1 MNTPLDEALAE
12 PDDAALC
19 GRIFELILRHHGD
32 DVVAAELPEAE
43 RVVLLV
49 CNVSAII
56 SNGGFRYL
64 FEEDIDGDPSYARC
78 AEAYQIIGCEVA
90 AQAFRETLALFPN
103 GRPPREA
110 GKRIRHYLTGIKD
123 WPTPQDKLFFTTDK
137 DRDRCLAAYIRT
149 HARAYRHLDG
159 PPKPRLESP
168 QEDDA
173 RDSTRQDEAE
183 MPLASLPHWKRVAFA
198 ARCARRVQP
207 LFEKYWPKAPAKYA
221 NAVRQAIALAEQS
234 AANGAPAA
242 GLHGVVVDAA
252 VTVGAG
258 LSCLSNH
265 PEADDEARPK
275 NAHEGGIASFAA
287 KAAQKAAEAA
297 EASPEK
303 SAEPAFQA
311 WMFAQQAAGSADD
324 DHLVRTL
331 QQVLAQVQ
339 PAVAEAPLEPS
350 AEDAALYERGR
361 YLFLLFT
368 LPEALRML
376 LRIGTDLAGLG
387 EFGWWRSLLF
397 PCGALVGAY
406 YLWKAERWLT
416 WLLPLAMVASGG
428 VNLVLFVARAARTFP
443 KVPAER
449 AGLMF
454 QMFALPLAALLVLIL
469 FELIGGLVFLLSPS
483 VRAFFRMQREA
494 EEETF

>member
-1 MNTPLDEALAE
+1 MSKPLDEVLAE

-19 GRIFELILRHHGD
+19 GCMFELILRHHGD

-64 FEEDIDGDPSYARC
+64 FEKDIDGDPYYARC
-78 AEAYQIIGCEVA
+78 ADAYQVIGCEVA

-103 GRPPREA
+103 ERPPREA
-110 GKRIRHYLTGIKD
+110 GKRMRYYLTNIKD
-123 WPTPQDKLFFTTDK
+123 WPTPQDDRFFTTDK
-137 DRDRCLAAYIRT
+137 DRNRCLAAYIRT

-159 PPKPRLESP
+159 PPKPQPEPTER
-168 QEDDA
+168 DGA
-173 RDSTRQDEAE
+173 RELTRRDVVE
-183 MPLASLPHWKRVAFA
+183 MLPLASLPHWKRVAFA

-207 LFEKYWPKAPAKYA
+207 LFEKYWPLAPAKYG
-221 NAVRQAIALAEQS
+221 NAVRQAIDLTEQS
-234 AANGAPAA
+234 VADASPAP
-242 GLHGVVVDAA
+242 GLHDAVVQAA
-252 VTVGAG
+252 VTVGAAFAFLPG
-258 LSCLSNH
+258 VF
-265 PEADDEARPK
+265 DEEPRPR

-287 KAAQKAAEAA
+287 KAAQRAAEAA
-297 EASPEK
+297 EANPEE
-303 SAEPAFQA
+303 SAHKAFEA
-311 WMFAQQAAGSADD
+311 WNFARAAAGNAGQTEIAEQLD
-324 DHLVRTL
+324 L
-331 QQVLAQVQ
+331 VLAQLR
-339 PAVAEAPLEPS
+339 PVADDSSNLERS
-350 AEDAALYERGR
+350 TEDAALYERGR

-368 LPEALRML
+368 LPEVLRML

-387 EFGWWRSLLF
+387 EFGWWRSLLL

-406 YLWKAERWLT
+406 YLWKGERWLT

-454 QMFALPLAALLVLIL
+454 QMFALPLAALLVLML

-483 VRAFFRMQREA
+483 VRAFFKMQREA
-494 EEETF
+494 EEEMF